1 MTVVGTPSQSLASS
15 VIVSDLELGVLIAPG
30 QGRASL
36 ATQTTPGEACTMA
49 TTVRDDRPLTLD
61 DLTGWFASGSK
72 PASEWRVG
80 AEHEK
85 FGFHLKDHSPVQY
98 GGPDGIEAMLKG
110 LMRFGWEG

>member
-1 MTVVGTPSQSLASS
+1 
-15 VIVSDLELGVLIAPG
+15 
-30 QGRASL
+30 
-36 ATQTTPGEACTMA
+36 MA

-85 FGFHLKDHSPVQY
+85 FGFHLKTHAPVQY

-110 LMRFGWEG
+110 LMRFGWAPVLEDRADGGQTLSLIHI